1 MVRRGKRRPNK
12 MKNVQIQMDEATYE
26 VVKLSAKSK
35 GLTVAAYMRML
46 AIADASASGYHSE
59 QPRAD

>member
-1 MVRRGKRRPNK
+1 

-35 GLTVAAYMRML
+35 GLTVTAYMRML
-46 AIADASASGYHSE
+46 AIADASASGYQSE